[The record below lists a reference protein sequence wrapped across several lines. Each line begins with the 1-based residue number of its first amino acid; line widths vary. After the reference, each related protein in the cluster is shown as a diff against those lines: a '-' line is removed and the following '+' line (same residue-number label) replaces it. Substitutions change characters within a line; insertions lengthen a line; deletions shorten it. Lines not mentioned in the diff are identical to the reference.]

1 MVFLRTSFWIGLLLF
16 CSTGWSRV
24 WTTSSGSKS
33 EGELFE
39 VLGDRI
45 GLLIKGREYHFSLSR
60 FIQADQDY
68 VLRWK
73 MTPRCPSCSKTLGT
87 RTIDA
92 GGVKYHTSCFRCMVC
107 RSGFRGGGPVSPG
120 CMEWNGSC

>member
-1 MVFLRTSFWIGLLLF
+1 MRERPGMPGPSQIKLRVGLTHWENLLGLLNYAMLFLRASFWIGLLYS
-16 CSTGWSRV
+16 CSSGWSRV
-24 WTTSSGSKS
+24 WTTHTGSKS

-68 VLRWK
+68 VRRWK
-73 MTPRCPSCSKTLGT
+73 MTPALSILFKNIGYPN
-87 RTIDA
+87 D
-92 GGVKYHTSCFRCMVC
+92 
-107 RSGFRGGGPVSPG
+107 
-120 CMEWNGSC
+120 